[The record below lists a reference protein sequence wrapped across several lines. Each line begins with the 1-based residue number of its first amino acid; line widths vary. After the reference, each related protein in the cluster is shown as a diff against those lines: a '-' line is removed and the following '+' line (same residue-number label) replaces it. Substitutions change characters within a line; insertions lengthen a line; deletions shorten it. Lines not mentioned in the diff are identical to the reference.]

1 MIMPSD
7 AVEVRVD
14 GPVGTVLL
22 NRPDYGNALTRSMM
36 AELRQA
42 LADLHLEKRVR
53 CVILTGAGDSFCIGR
68 DRAEIA
74 AQGDEMA
81 DLCRWGQEADEYRE
95 LLVAMLE
102 LPKPLIAAV
111 NGPAA
116 AGGAGLV
123 LGCDAV
129 IACDQATFGFPE
141 PKRGSVAG
149 VAGPLLAH
157 RAGAGVAARL
167 LVTATTIPAAEAHRI
182 GLFHEIVATDLL
194 WARAFELGNE
204 CAAAAPQAVQLTK
217 RLLYE
222 TVGEQLGTQ
231 LSSGAVASATS
242 RTTESAKE
250 GIAAEQ
256 EGREP
261 EWP

>member
-7 AVEVRVD
+7 AVELRID
-14 GPVGTVLL
+14 GPVATVLL
-22 NRPDYGNALTRSMM
+22 NRPDYGNALTRAMM
-36 AELRQA
+36 SELRQA
-42 LADLHLEKRVR
+42 LSDLHLEKRVR
-53 CVILTGAGDSFCIGR
+53 AVILTGAGETFCTGR
-68 DRAEIA
+68 DPAEL
-74 AQGDEMA
+74 GDSGDLIA
-81 DLCRWGQEADEYRE
+81 DLARYGEEAEEYRD

-129 IACDQATFGFPE
+129 VASGQATFGFPE
-141 PKRGSVAG
+141 PRRGSVAG

-167 LVTATTIPAAEAHRI
+167 LVTATTIAAAEAHRI
-182 GLFHEIVATDLL
+182 GLYHELVPPDLL

-222 TVGEQLGTQ
+222 IVGEQLGT
-231 LSSGAVASATS
+231 LLTNGAAASATS
-242 RTTESAKE
+242 RTTDSAKE
-250 GIAAEQ
+250 GIAAER

>member
-14 GPVGTVLL
+14 GPVATVLL
-22 NRPDYGNALTRSMM
+22 NRPDYGNALTRAMM

-42 LADLHLEKRVR
+42 LSDLHLEKRVR
-53 CVILTGAGDSFCIGR
+53 AVILTGEGETFCLGRDPAELAAGD
-68 DRAEIA
+68 DP
-74 AQGDEMA
+74 MA
-81 DLCRWGQEADEYRE
+81 DLARWGQEAEEYRE

-129 IACDQATFGFPE
+129 VASDQATFGFPE
-141 PKRGSVAG
+141 PRRGSVAG

-157 RAGAGVAARL
+157 RAGAGVAAWL
-167 LVTATTIPAAEAHRI
+167 LVTATTITAAEAHRI
-182 GLFHEIVATDLL
+182 GLYHELVAHDLI
-194 WARAFELGNE
+194 WARAFQLGNE
-204 CAAAAPQAVQLTK
+204 CATAAPQAVQLTK

-231 LSSGAVASATS
+231 LTNGAVASATS

-250 GIAAEQ
+250 GIAAEL